1 MVSMHWG
8 VHFVPALLAHYQKYV
23 AHFAIDEGADIILGH
38 HTHILKPV
46 EVYKGKAIIYSMANF
61 AIEGP
66 DKFFEGKQGLVND
79 SRHGDIR
86 KLNPDFDKDS
96 KRVMPVDSY
105 KSMLL
110 KCVIDDKKI
119 KSVSFLPVQLDSV
132 TNDPE
137 ILTAD
142 DPRFHEIVKYMED
155 ITVSQKIAPHFTV
168 EGNEVRIV

>member
-1 MVSMHWG
+1 M
-8 VHFVPALLAHYQKYV
+8 AHYQKYA

-38 HTHILKPV
+38 HAHILKPI
-46 EVYKGKAIIYSMANF
+46 EIYKGKAIVYSMANF

-66 DKFFEGKQGLVND
+66 DKFYEGKNGLVND

-86 KLNPDFDKDS
+86 SLNSDFGKDA

-105 KSMLL
+105 KSLLL
-110 KCVIDDKKI
+110 KCIIDDKKI
-119 KSVSFLPVQLDSV
+119 KSVSFLPVQLDDV

-137 ILTAD
+137 ILTSD

-155 ITVSQKIAPHFTV
+155 ITVNQKITPHFKV
-168 EGNEVRIV
+168 EGNEVRVI